1 MLLGSPAC
9 SCSWHISVLELITFH
24 IVTPAATHT
33 KSRTCVCV
41 CAPVCIHVIVYVCM
55 YYLTTPLLL
64 LQSVC
69 SHSSQRD
76 SLSCLLSS
84 IIEPVLLTSLR
95 LRKPRAAGS
104 APCGT
109 VVCFSFILLPTIY
122 TTYIYL
128 SLLRLPRKCYMITN
142 KLSASSLGKRFKTED
157 RRCLKNCSLLGNWVS
172 TGEAP

>member
-1 MLLGSPAC
+1 
-9 SCSWHISVLELITFH
+9 
-24 IVTPAATHT
+24 
-33 KSRTCVCV
+33 
-41 CAPVCIHVIVYVCM
+41 
-55 YYLTTPLLL
+55 
-64 LQSVC
+64 
-69 SHSSQRD
+69 
-76 SLSCLLSS
+76 
-84 IIEPVLLTSLR
+84 
-95 LRKPRAAGS
+95 
-104 APCGT
+104 